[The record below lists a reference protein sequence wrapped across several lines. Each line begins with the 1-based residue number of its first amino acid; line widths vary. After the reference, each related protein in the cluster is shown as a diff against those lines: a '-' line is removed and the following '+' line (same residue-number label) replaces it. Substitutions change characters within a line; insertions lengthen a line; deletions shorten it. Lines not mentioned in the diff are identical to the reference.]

1 MRTVSGTA
9 CGAWHPASAAL
20 RVMRGRIAALLLVLF
35 VLVSGATPAAAEAL
49 PGTAERVKASVV
61 GVATF
66 QPTRSPRAEYL
77 GTGFVIDDGRLVVTN
92 HHVLP
97 DFLDRENR
105 ERLVVVSGEGR
116 DTEIHHAEVVAQSR
130 SHDLALIR
138 IAEPSLPALR
148 LGSSGSVRVGEEV
161 AFTGYPI
168 GMILGLYPATHRATI
183 AARTPMVIPARNSDE
198 LDARRIRALRNDPPM
213 VFQLDGT
220 AYPGNSGS
228 PLYRKHNGEVIGV
241 INQVFVQGG
250 REAAIGRPSGITYAI
265 PAEHIRPLLS
275 EYRSRNE

>member
-1 MRTVSGTA
+1 MKTVCGTGPGSWRLSGQDLR
-9 CGAWHPASAAL
+9 ASC
-20 RVMRGRIAALLLVLF
+20 VQVLAFLGVVF
-35 VLVSGATPAAAEAL
+35 VVISGATPVAADGL
-49 PGTAERVKASVV
+49 PDTAERVKASVV

-92 HHVLP
+92 HHVVP
-97 DFLDRENR
+97 KSLDRENR

-116 DTEIHHAEVVAQSR
+116 NTEIHHAEVVAQSR
-130 SHDLALIR
+130 NHDLALLR
-138 IAEPSLPALR
+138 IAAPSQPALR
-148 LGSSGSVRVGEEV
+148 LGPSGSVRVGEEV

-183 AARTPMVIPARNSDE
+183 AARTPMVIPARSSDE

-228 PLYRKHNGEVIGV
+228 PLYRKENGEVIGV

-250 REAAIGRPSGITYAI
+250 REAAIGQPSGITYAI
-265 PAEHIRPLLS
+265 PAEHIRPLIS
-275 EYRSRNE
+275 EYYTRNN

>member
-1 MRTVSGTA
+1 MALFAVITPRRRTTLSGHRTMPGRTTPGFWLIVVGWFLVQPLHAEELPDTA
-9 CGAWHPASAAL
+9 A
-20 RVMRGRIAALLLVLF
+20 RV
-35 VLVSGATPAAAEAL
+35 E
-49 PGTAERVKASVV
+49 ASVV

-66 QPTRSPRAEYL
+66 QPSRNPRAKYM

-97 DFLDRENR
+97 DLLDREKR
-105 ERLVVVSGEGR
+105 ERLVVISGQGR
-116 DTEIHHAEVVAQSR
+116 DTEIHHAEVVARSR
-130 SHDLALIR
+130 NHDLALLR
-138 IAEPSLPALR
+138 IAAPSLPALR
-148 LGSSGSVRVGEEV
+148 LGTSGSVRVGEEV

-183 AARTPMVIPARNSDE
+183 AARTPMVIPARQSDE

-228 PLYRKHNGEVIGV
+228 PLYRKKNGEVIGV

-250 REAAIGRPSGITYAI
+250 REAAVGQPSGITYAI
-265 PAEHIRPLLS
+265 PAEHVQPLVNDYYS
-275 EYRSRNE
+275 NED

>member
-1 MRTVSGTA
+1 MRTQSRTVPDAPWMIG
-9 CGAWHPASAAL
+9 PL
-20 RVMRGRIAALLLVLF
+20 NRVVLGQVLVLVV
-35 VLVSGATPAAAEAL
+35 VLIMLATGSAPAAAEAL
-49 PGTAERVKASVV
+49 PDTAERVQSSVV

-66 QPTRSPRAEYL
+66 QPTRSPRANYL
-77 GTGFVIDDGRLVVTN
+77 GTGFVIDDGRIVVTN

-116 DTEIHHAEVVAQSR
+116 DTQIHHAEVVAKSR
-130 SHDLALIR
+130 DHDLALLR
-138 IAEPSLPALR
+138 IATPSLPALR
-148 LGSSGSVRVGEEV
+148 VGVSSSVRVGEEV

-183 AARTPMVIPARNSDE
+183 AARTPMVIPARNSKE
-198 LDARRIRALRNDPPM
+198 LDARRVRALRNDPPM

-220 AYPGNSGS
+220 AYPGSSGS
-228 PLYRKHNGEVIGV
+228 PLYRKQSGEVVGI

-250 REAAIGRPSGITYAI
+250 REDAIGQPSGITYAI
-265 PAEHIRPLLS
+265 PAEHIRPLLR
-275 EYRSRNE
+275 EYRSRND